1 MEKKTMVK
9 KTLLNQTHS
18 RPICYAYSQTL
29 ISAMPSK
36 WKVARDVEIEEF
48 KSIIPKIK
56 EFVKNKVESL
66 YPPKDMEL
74 LSKYNTTQNESCFW
88 FTDRDEKDEN
98 GYIQSNSSKD
108 IYANFDCDGY
118 GRSYRYNSSGKE
130 IGNLSIKD
138 TIAIYFEEMVADG
151 IDVMKYL
158 FLSDWN
164 KVNGVSKDYNGK
176 RINSWTGEYRDLEN
190 SIEQYGKKFFTDND
204 VSLSVITP
212 RSNHSCYE
220 RAVLVTP
227 EEFELL
233 STWKNSLERIQLK
246 WYKQAEEMKSLF
258 KAYAEFIRTSKTL
271 EQLVEKDPAFEH
283 CRSKIVGTGTA
294 VALSSVNSSL
304 IDQCIAERQLQTGV
318 SIAA

>member
-1 MEKKTMVK
+1 MTK

-48 KSIIPKIK
+48 ESIIPKIK

-74 LSKYNTTQNESCFW
+74 LSKYNATQNESCFW

-98 GYIQSNSSKD
+98 GNIQRNSSKD

-118 GRSYRYNSSGKE
+118 GLRYNYGSSGKE

-164 KVNGVSKDYNGK
+164 KVKGISKDYNGK
-176 RINSWTGEYRDLEN
+176 RISRYTGEYNDLER

-204 VSLSVITP
+204 VALSVTTP
-212 RSNHSCYE
+212 RSNHSCYD
-220 RAVLVTP
+220 RAILVTP
-227 EEFELL
+227 EEFAFL
-233 STWKNSLERIQLK
+233 SSWKNSLERIQLK

-258 KAYAEFIRTSKTL
+258 KAYAEFIKTSKTL
-271 EQLVEKDPAFEH
+271 EQLIEKDPAFEH

-294 VALSSVNSSL
+294 VALSAVNSSL
-304 IDQCIAERQLQTGV
+304 IDQCIAERQLPTEV
-318 SIAA
+318 SLAA

>member
-1 MEKKTMVK
+1 MAAKIM
-9 KTLLNQTHS
+9 LNQTHS
-18 RPICYAYSQTL
+18 RPICYAYAQEL
-29 ISAMPSK
+29 ISSVPSK
-36 WKVARDVEIEEF
+36 WKTARDEAIVDF
-48 KSIIPKIK
+48 KNIIPKIK
-56 EFVKNKVESL
+56 GVVKNKIENL
-66 YPPKDMEL
+66 YPKEKLDVLKEFDL
-74 LSKYNTTQNESCFW
+74 TRKESCFW

-98 GYIQSNSSKD
+98 GNIRRDSNKD

-118 GRSYRYNSSGKE
+118 GLRYNYGSSGKE

-190 SIEQYGKKFFTDND
+190 SIEKYGKKFFTDND

-227 EEFELL
+227 EEFALL
-233 STWKNSLERIQLK
+233 SSWKNSLERIQLK

-271 EQLVEKDPAFEH
+271 EQLIEKDPAFEH

-294 VALSSVNSSL
+294 LALSSVNSSL

>member
-1 MEKKTMVK
+1 MTK

-29 ISAMPSK
+29 VSAMPSK

-56 EFVKNKVESL
+56 EFVKNKLESL
-66 YPPKDMEL
+66 YPQKDMEV
-74 LSKYNTTQNESCFW
+74 LSKYDATRNESCFW
-88 FTDRDEKDEN
+88 FTDRDEKDEDGN
-98 GYIQSNSSKD
+98 IRRDSNKD
-108 IYANFDCDGY
+108 IFANFDCEGY
-118 GRSYRYNSSGKE
+118 GRGYSYGSSDKE
-130 IGNLSIKD
+130 IGSLSIKD
-138 TIAIYFEEMVADG
+138 IIAIYYEEMVADG

-164 KVNGVSKDYNGK
+164 KVDGISKDYNGK

-190 SIEQYGKKFFTDND
+190 SIKEYGKKFFDDND
-204 VSLSVITP
+204 LSFSAITP
-212 RSNHSCYE
+212 RTNYSCYE
-220 RAVLVTP
+220 RAILVTP
-227 EEFELL
+227 EEFRLL
-233 STWKNSLERIQLK
+233 FTWKDALERIHLK
-246 WYKQAEEMKSLF
+246 WHKQADEMKNMF
-258 KAYAEFIRTSKTL
+258 KAYAELIRTSKTL

-294 VALSSVNSSL
+294 LALSSVNSSL

-318 SIAA
+318 SLAA

>member
-1 MEKKTMVK
+1 MTK

-29 ISAMPSK
+29 VSTMPSK
-36 WKVARDVEIEEF
+36 WKVARDIEIEEF

-56 EFVKNKVESL
+56 EFVKNKLESL
-66 YPPKDMEL
+66 YPSKDMKV
-74 LSKYNTTQNESCFW
+74 LSQYNATTNESCFW
-88 FTDRDEKDEN
+88 FTDRDEKNEDGN
-98 GYIQSNSSKD
+98 ITRNSSKD

-118 GRSYRYNSSGKE
+118 GLRYNYGSSGKE

-138 TIAIYFEEMVADG
+138 IIAIYYEEMVSDG

-164 KVNGVSKDYNGK
+164 RVDGVSKDYNGK
-176 RINSWTGEYRDLEN
+176 RISRYTGEYNDLER
-190 SIEQYGKKFFTDND
+190 SIRNYGQKFFDDND
-204 VSLSVITP
+204 LSMSVITP
-212 RSNHSCYE
+212 RTNHSCYE
-220 RAVLVTP
+220 RAILVTP
-227 EEFELL
+227 EEFALL
-233 STWKNSLERIQLK
+233 STWKNALERIQLK
-246 WYKQAEEMKSLF
+246 WHKQADEMKNMF
-258 KAYAEFIRTSKTL
+258 KAYAELIRTSKTL

-294 VALSSVNSSL
+294 VALSAVNSSL

>member
-1 MEKKTMVK
+1 MTK

-29 ISAMPSK
+29 VSAMPSK
-36 WKVARDVEIEEF
+36 WKVARDIEIEEF

-56 EFVKNKVESL
+56 EFVKNKLESL
-66 YPPKDMEL
+66 YPQKDMEV
-74 LSKYNTTQNESCFW
+74 LSKYDATRNESCFW

-98 GYIQSNSSKD
+98 GNITRNSSKD
-108 IYANFDCDGY
+108 IFANFDCEGY
-118 GRSYRYNSSGKE
+118 GRGYSYGSSDKE
-130 IGNLSIKD
+130 IGSLSIKD
-138 TIAIYFEEMVADG
+138 IIAIYYEEMVSDG

-164 KVNGVSKDYNGK
+164 KVDGISIDYNGK
-176 RINSWTGEYRDLEN
+176 RISRYTGEYDDLER
-190 SIEQYGKKFFTDND
+190 SIKNYSKKFFDDND
-204 VSLSVITP
+204 VYLSATTP
-212 RSNHSCYE
+212 RTNHSCYE
-220 RAVLVTP
+220 RAILVTP
-227 EEFELL
+227 EEFALL
-233 STWKNSLERIQLK
+233 STWKNALERIQLK
-246 WYKQAEEMKSLF
+246 WHKQADEMKNMF
-258 KAYAEFIRTSKTL
+258 KAYAELIRTSKTL

-294 VALSSVNSSL
+294 LALSSVNSSL

>member
-1 MEKKTMVK
+1 MTK

-29 ISAMPSK
+29 VSAMPSK
-36 WKVARDVEIEEF
+36 WKVARDIEIEEF
-48 KSIIPKIK
+48 KSVIPKIK

-74 LSKYNTTQNESCFW
+74 LSKYGTTRNESCFW
-88 FTDRDEKDEN
+88 FTDRDDAKNEDGN
-98 GYIQSNSSKD
+98 ITRNSSKD
-108 IYANFDCDGY
+108 IYANFDCQGY
-118 GRSYRYNSSGKE
+118 GRGYRYGSSDRE

-138 TIAIYFEEMVADG
+138 IIAIYYEEMVADG

-164 KVNGVSKDYNGK
+164 KVDGVSKDYNGK
-176 RINSWTGEYRDLEN
+176 RINSWTGEYRDLER
-190 SIEQYGKKFFTDND
+190 SIEEYGKKFFTDND
-204 VSLSVITP
+204 LSLSAITP
-212 RSNHSCYE
+212 RTSHSCYE
-220 RAVLVTP
+220 RAILVTP
-227 EEFELL
+227 EEFTLL
-233 STWKNSLERIQLK
+233 STWKDAMERIHLK

-258 KAYAEFIRTSKTL
+258 KAYAEFIKTSKTL
-271 EQLVEKDPAFEH
+271 EQLIEKDPAFEH

-304 IDQCIAERQLQTGV
+304 INQCIAEKQLQTGV
-318 SIAA
+318 SLAA

>member
-1 MEKKTMVK
+1 MTK

-29 ISAMPSK
+29 VSAMPSK
-36 WKVARDVEIEEF
+36 WKVARDIEIEEF

-66 YPPKDMEL
+66 YPPKDMKL
-74 LSKYNTTQNESCFW
+74 LSKYNATENESCFW

-164 KVNGVSKDYNGK
+164 KVDGVSKDYNGK

-190 SIEQYGKKFFTDND
+190 SIEEYGKKFFTDND

-212 RSNHSCYE
+212 RSNNSCYN
-220 RAVLVTP
+220 RAILVTP
-227 EEFELL
+227 EEFAFL
-233 STWKNSLERIQLK
+233 SSWKNSLERIQLK
-246 WYKQAEEMKSLF
+246 WYKQAEEMKGLF

-271 EQLVEKDPAFEH
+271 EQLIEKDPAFEH
-283 CRSKIVGTGTA
+283 CRSKILGTGTA
-294 VALSSVNSSL
+294 VALSAVNSSL
-304 IDQCIAERQLQTGV
+304 IDQCIAERQLPTEV
-318 SIAA
+318 SLAA